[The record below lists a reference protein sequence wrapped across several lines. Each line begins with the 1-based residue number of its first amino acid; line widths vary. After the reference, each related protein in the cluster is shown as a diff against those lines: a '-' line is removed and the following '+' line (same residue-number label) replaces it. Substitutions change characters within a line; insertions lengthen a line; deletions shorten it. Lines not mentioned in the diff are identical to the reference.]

1 EYWNDYNPK
10 TKQIENVEMPTRFL
24 IEMFCDRVAASKIYN
39 GKNYTDAHPYEYFLR
54 VKGKHR
60 MHENTEAMLNK
71 LLEMLRD
78 EGEEKTFAYIRR
90 MKK

>member
-1 EYWNDYNPK
+1 
-10 TKQIENVEMPTRFL
+10 
-24 IEMFCDRVAASKIYN
+24 
-39 GKNYTDAHPYEYFLR
+39 
-54 VKGKHR
+54 